1 MKPLIKW
8 SGGKGDEISRF
19 EHHIPTD
26 CKTLIEPFAG
36 GAATF
41 FDKGGKFENRVISD
55 VHTELIALY
64 RTIAEGKANE
74 LFEFMKAHPNDE
86 KTYYEVRALKPED
99 QVGIACRFYYLRK
112 TCFRGMMRYNK
123 TGGFN
128 VPYGRYK
135 TCNYDN
141 LQDSQY
147 EDLLKNTTVL
157 DDSFEKIF
165 EKPLNPV
172 LGETYEAYG

>member
-1 MKPLIKW
+1 
-8 SGGKGDEISRF
+8 
-19 EHHIPTD
+19 
-26 CKTLIEPFAG
+26 
-36 GAATF
+36 
-41 FDKGGKFENRVISD
+41 
-55 VHTELIALY
+55 
-64 RTIAEGKANE
+64 
-74 LFEFMKAHPNDE
+74 MKAHPNDE

-165 EKPLNPV
+165 EKYDDPSNFIFLDPPYDS
-172 LGETYEAYG
+172 TFTDYGYCKFGREEHEKLAEQFKKTSSKCLMVKMNDKNDKHCSDDQT